1 MRFGILLL
9 SLVAV
14 CSVIGSLIP
23 QQHEAVW
30 YVQNYEKLH
39 VPILALKLDNIFE
52 SWYFVVILCLL
63 ALNLTLCSSLRIF
76 KVSSAAK
83 DEKQRAAALPDA
95 VLLTEEGV
103 AALKEKLESMHCRCE
118 RMEGCELYSKNSFGR
133 YGSFLTHLSILLTLI
148 VGAAALYLP
157 QVTDETCLPGES
169 VVMPDGAQI
178 RVYDF
183 SIEDQSGRLDYASEI
198 RITLPDG
205 RQSERKLIRV
215 NYPMSFGGYKVYQQT
230 YGTAGSIRVEN
241 PANGGWDDFTL
252 TDRVFLSLDGVS
264 GLWYQALYPDY
275 LVDPSGNV
283 TLVTSTLGRYANPVY
298 EVIAAQDGQYQSLL
312 AFPGDELEAGGL
324 IFRFNEPVEYPG
336 LRIKYTPAAI
346 NTLLIAVFTL
356 MVAALYITFFC
367 DPVLVKVDEKGYAVG
382 GVKPERMRVELG
394 QALAEYEISPT
405 QREDE
410 QP

>member
-1 MRFGILLL
+1 MP
-9 SLVAV
+9 A
-14 CSVIGSLIP
+14 
-23 QQHEAVW
+23 
-30 YVQNYEKLH
+30 
-39 VPILALKLDNIFE
+39 LA
-52 SWYFVVILCLL
+52 
-63 ALNLTLCSSLRIF
+63 
-76 KVSSAAK
+76 
-83 DEKQRAAALPDA
+83 QPDA
-95 VLLTEEGV
+95 VDRVLLTEEGV
-103 AALKEKLESMHCRCE
+103 TALREKLENMNCRCE

-183 SIEDQSGRLDYASEI
+183 SIEDQSGRLDFTSEI
-198 RITLPDG
+198 QITLSDG

-230 YGTAGSIRVEN
+230 YGTAGSVRVEN

-298 EVIAAQDGQYQSLL
+298 EVIVALNGQYQSLL

-346 NTLLIAVFTL
+346 SSVLIAVFAL

-367 DPVLVKVDEKGYAVG
+367 DPVLVKVDEKGYTVG